1 MGFFTELVKQKDF
14 PGQGEGRRLWDR
26 TFGQSKEPNTST
38 AANPVRGDVGSNRT
52 LVSSDASFKRLLQAI
67 RSMAPG
73 GWSDDRYQQTA
84 RFESASYVSIDRKA
98 RQLAR
103 SEFQVYIKDENL
115 PDGKRPVRKDDPPQR
130 PWCKPYDLIELL
142 QKPNNQDH
150 FGLLMW
156 RWEQQLDLTGMAL
169 TWMIP
174 NELGIPVEI
183 YPMPTCVCLPQP
195 AINPDYPDGYYRI
208 QPIYPYGPFS
218 SWPTPNSAV
227 GAPIP
232 AQWMMRFLYPHP
244 LLRYDGFS
252 PQTGLRKEIDAFN
265 MINTSRHA
273 TARRAINP
281 SGVVQMDDAEG
292 AQPWNDDQ
300 IERIRAEFEND
311 HQGPENA
318 GRLMVMSPGSRLE
331 EFGARPVDM
340 DYPNGFEQLLG
351 FIMGGGFG
359 ITKQAAGMIEDSSYS
374 TLFATLKQ
382 LHDVT
387 LLPQCELIAAYL
399 TRHLAPFYGDN
410 LIVEIRLP
418 RIDDHEIAMAKID
431 KLLGFK
437 GFPETVIR
445 YVMKQLD
452 LPPDPIVIKDLAEA
466 SQKEME
472 MQQQAQALPG
482 GEMPGMEGEEGMVE
496 EEVDPAEMERPQP
509 GNLGEGSLG
518 PRMGTVPKSFP
529 ETQKKSMYGLV
540 RGACQTNGYHM

>member
-1 MGFFTELVKQKDF
+1 MGFFTELVGTAKAF
-14 PGQGEGRRLWDR
+14 PGQNTGKTRWDEVFANKER
-26 TFGQSKEPNTST
+26 TTST
-38 AANPVRGDVGSNRT
+38 EDRPVRGTSPNSNRT

-73 GWSDDRYQQTA
+73 GWSDNRYEQTA
-84 RFESASYVSIDRKA
+84 RYESGSYVAIDRKA

-103 SEFQVYIKDENL
+103 SEFQVYIKDESL

-169 TWMIP
+169 TWMVP

-183 YPMPTCVCLPQP
+183 YPMPTAVCIPQP
-195 AINPDYPDGYYRI
+195 AINPDFPDGYYRV
-208 QPIYPYGPFS
+208 QPLYPYGPFS
-218 SWPTPNSAV
+218 TWPTPHSAV

-244 LLRYDGFS
+244 LLRYDGMS
-252 PQTGLRKEIDAFN
+252 PQTALRKEIDALN

-281 SGVVQMDDAEG
+281 SAVIQMDEAEG
-292 AQPWNDDQ
+292 AQPWADAE
-300 IERIRAEFEND
+300 IERVRSEFEAD
-311 HQGPENA
+311 HMGPENS
-318 GRLMVMSPGSRLE
+318 GRLMVMAPGSRLE
-331 EFGARPVDM
+331 EFGPNPVDM
-340 DYPNGFEQLLG
+340 DYPNGWDQLLS
-351 FIMGGGFG
+351 FILGGGFG
-359 ITKQAAGMIEDSSYS
+359 ITKQAAGMVEDSSYS

-399 TRHLAPFYGDN
+399 TRHLAPFFGDN

-418 RIDDHEIAMAKID
+418 RIDDHEIAMGKLD
-431 KLLGFK
+431 KLLGMK
-437 GFPETVIR
+437 GMPESVIR
-445 YVMKQLD
+445 YGMKQLD
-452 LPPDPIVIKDLAEA
+452 LPPDPVVIKDLAEA
-466 SQKEME
+466 AQKEME
-472 MQQQAQALPG
+472 MQQQMQPQ
-482 GEMPGMEGEEGMVE
+482 PGMEGEAPME
-496 EEVDPAEMERPQP
+496 EEVDPAEAERPTP

-518 PRMGTVPKSFP
+518 PRMGTIPGKSLKPK
-529 ETQKKSMYGLV
+529 TKSMYDLV
-540 RGACQTNGYHM
+540 RGACKANGHYHPEE